1 MYDTVIIGAGV
12 IGCAAAREL
21 SRYRMS
27 ICVLE
32 KEEDICSGTSK
43 ANSGLIH
50 AGYDGVPGTLKARM
64 NVLGNRKMDLL
75 SEELAIPFRRNGA
88 AVLCREGQEESRL
101 MRLMEQGRKN
111 GVKDVYKRQIR

>member
-32 KEEDICSGTSK
+32 KEEDICSGTSL
-43 ANSGLIH
+43 SLIH
-50 AGYDGVPGTLKARM
+50 IFH
-64 NVLGNRKMDLL
+64 N
-75 SEELAIPFRRNGA
+75 NG
-88 AVLCREGQEESRL
+88 
-101 MRLMEQGRKN
+101 
-111 GVKDVYKRQIR
+111 